1 MKYTVIIPAAGSSS
15 RFQKDKLL
23 IKLNNELL
31 IKHTIYNFQYDKDC
45 EKIIL
50 VVQSNKF
57 NFYKS
62 MFRLINKLLVVEGD
76 SSRSESVYKGLQYA
90 LKQENVL
97 IHDADRPF
105 VSLDLITDVKNAL
118 ENHNLVTS
126 YIPVYDSLVK
136 TDANG
141 VTYVDR
147 QEYKLI
153 QTPQGAKVDMLIK
166 AYDANKTN
174 TIPFNDEISLIL
186 NHFPEEPVEFVL
198 GSSQNKKIT
207 TPDDVSQIE
216 YDSL

>member
-1 MKYTVIIPAAGSSS
+1 MKYTVIIPAAGTSS
-15 RFQKDKLL
+15 RFQKEKLL

-62 MFRLINKLLVVEGD
+62 MFRLINKLLVVEGG

-141 VTYVDR
+141 VAYVDR

-166 AYDANKTN
+166 AYEANKTN
-174 TIPFNDEISLIL
+174 TAPFNDEISLLL
-186 NHFPEEPVEFVL
+186 NHFPQETVAFVL